1 MESLLNKVI
10 YQVFIRN
17 YTEEG
22 TLKAFL
28 PHIKEIKERTG
39 ADILYSTP
47 VNPIGQ
53 YRKKGKLGCPYSIKD
68 YETINPQLGSVE
80 DFKEVVKETH
90 KNGRKFRLDRVFNH
104 TSRDSKLLKEH
115 PDYFFHDKDGNINTK
130 VPEWSDVY
138 DLDHTNPK
146 VEEYLVGILQKFVSY
161 GVDGFRFDV
170 GTRIP
175 ASFYAL
181 ARKTLG
187 DDIIFLSESVDQER
201 INAFRQKGFTARSN
215 GELASG
221 GRNLFYH
228 YNSHRYLLNYLED
241 FDPAELQIY
250 KCRVNLESASI
261 PANTSIVRAIE
272 NHDRKRIASYTDSKQ
287 IALNVLAY
295 SFFTKGPSFVYRDE
309 ENGQKHTPSLF
320 DKDTVEWANDKETYE
335 LYKKLVDLKHR
346 EKNKEL
352 LQTILDQ
359 GRTTSIKA
367 TNGYKDGKEEIGLFS
382 LNPAGVAVP
391 VEQGKYKDL
400 ISNKEIVSEGKV
412 FVTDPRI
419 LVKED

>member
-1 MESLLNKVI
+1 MESLLNKII

-39 ADILYSTP
+39 ADILYSMP

-53 YRKKGKLGCPYSIKD
+53 YRKKGELGCPYSIQD
-68 YETINPQLGSVE
+68 YETINPQLGSVD

-90 KNGRKFRLDRVFNH
+90 KCGRKFRLDRVFNH

-115 PDYFFHDKDGNINTK
+115 PDFFYHDKDGNINTK

-146 VEEYLVGILQKFVSY
+146 VEDYLVGILAQFVSY

-170 GTRIP
+170 GSRIP
-175 ASFYAL
+175 ASFFAK
-181 ARKTLG
+181 ARKALG
-187 DDIIFLSESVDQER
+187 EEIIFLSESVDQER
-201 INAFRQKGFTARSN
+201 INSFRRKGFTARSN

-228 YNSHRYLLNYLED
+228 YNSHRYLLKYLED
-241 FDPAELQIY
+241 FDPSELQIY

-261 PANTSIVRAIE
+261 PASTSIVRAIE
-272 NHDRKRIASYTDSKQ
+272 NHDRKRIASYTDSKK
-287 IALNVLAY
+287 IALNLLAY
-295 SFFTKGPSFVYRDE
+295 SFFTKGPSFVYRDGE
-309 ENGQKHTPSLF
+309 RGQQHTPSLF
-320 DKDTVEWANDKETYE
+320 DKDTVKWANDNETYS

-346 EKNKEL
+346 EANTEL
-352 LQTILDQ
+352 YQTILDQ
-359 GRTTSIKA
+359 DRSTYIKA
-367 TNGYKDGKEEIGLFS
+367 VNGFRGGKEEIGLFS
-382 LNPAGVAVP
+382 LNPAGVRIP
-391 VEQGKYKDL
+391 VEKGNYKDL
-400 ISNKEIVSEGKV
+400 ISSKEIISNGNLLVS
-412 FVTDPRI
+412 DPRI